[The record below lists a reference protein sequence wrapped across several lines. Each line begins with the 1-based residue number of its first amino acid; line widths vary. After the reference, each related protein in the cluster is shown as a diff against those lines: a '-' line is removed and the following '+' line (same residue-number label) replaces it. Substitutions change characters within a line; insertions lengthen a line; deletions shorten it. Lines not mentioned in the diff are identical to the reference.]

1 MRNKK
6 AERRK
11 KKLEVRDRRDRSYR
25 AELARRAEFP
35 EIVISDAHA
44 DPAFA
49 AVVREAVAKFDFR
62 SLPPFDQDIY
72 RQMRRDGIGRTMYE
86 LQLAMA
92 EVRATQPDHPAG
104 QLADFVWRI
113 RTGEFILQG
122 MSEADR
128 LRFFPV
134 HDFRVLFRHKQ
145 VVIQCVS
152 LVQVKTSRGRAYH
165 SRFRPTVEFSGKNYV
180 VCFSPSVI
188 GKLHRRMKDGR
199 MTYAALG
206 DIYAFFEQCRHFEPC
221 RIRGDG
227 ERRDERVEAVSFFD
241 NCRSERYWNHRYV
254 KEVLGATFDPAEGT
268 PYHRV
273 GYCPV
278 ALDGEF
284 AVATSFLPP
293 GFCKTPEYEAIM
305 RANLPWAEKER
316 LRTLATDEMALVR
329 LAEDCDFSAVRLFH
343 EGGVPQVVQTHE
355 EWFVPYGA

>member
-1 MRNKK
+1 VRNTK

-11 KKLEVRDRRDRSYR
+11 KKLEVRERRQRSYR

-35 EIVISDAHA
+35 EIVISDTHA
-44 DPAFA
+44 DPVFA
-49 AVVREAVAKFDFR
+49 AAVRETVAKFDYR
-62 SLPPFDQDIY
+62 SLPSFDQELY
-72 RQMRRDGIGRTMYE
+72 RQMRRDGFGRTMYE

-104 QLADFVWRI
+104 GLADFVWHI

-128 LRFFPV
+128 LRYFPF
-134 HDFRVLFRHKQ
+134 HDFRVLLRHKQ

-165 SRFRPTVEFSGKNYV
+165 SRFRPTVEFGGKNYL

-188 GKLHRRMKDGR
+188 GKLHRRLKDSR

-206 DIYAFFEQCRHFEPC
+206 DIYAFFEQCSHFEPC
-221 RIRGDG
+221 QVWGDG

-241 NCRSERYWNHRYV
+241 NCRSERFLNHRYV
-254 KEVLGATFDPAEGT
+254 KEVLGATYDPAEGT

-278 ALDGEF
+278 VLEGEY
-284 AVATSFLPP
+284 AIATSFLPP
-293 GFCKTPEYEAIM
+293 GFKKTPEYGAIM
-305 RANLPWAEKER
+305 RANLPWTEKER
-316 LRTLATDEMALVR
+316 LRALATDEMALVR
-329 LAEDCDFSAVRLFH
+329 LAEDRDFSAVRLFH
-343 EGGVPQVVQTHE
+343 EAGVPQVVQTHE
-355 EWFVPYGA
+355 EWFVPYGV